1 MSSILFRQACAIG
14 NVFPIAHAPM
24 KSNCTNYILEDMYM
38 MNEQNPKDKNE
49 HNQKSEKQ
57 LSNINQ
63 FFSAFGNFLNGIFCI
78 SQYFLT
84 GKPLFGYI
92 TLGIIVIIGMATY
105 GISYSKVS
113 LKNDK
118 LWAYIT
124 QCANRLGPLNPVFLL
139 LSIIFTLNAS
149 IETIMIWIIIELLQ
163 LCLYAFEFRKKF
175 PYFGSVL
182 IHKTGNWARSN
193 IALIITF
200 LLAVVFGWLWYI
212 SPENNRY
219 ADLWLNLSA
228 GFIASA
234 ITISVIDRILK
245 KQKETNERPLRQAM
259 YRDIQLFTSRF
270 IQMWQEMYLHS
281 VEIRTNMTVEEFF
294 EPSSIEMIRN
304 SLDLSC
310 MANVYPEQ
318 TWFSYI
324 ENARI
329 DLKSRGQKIL
339 TTYSNIAEPEVLQ
352 SIHYLIYDSAYLGCL
367 NIVAQTH
374 AYDVHNHIPR
384 PTLLA
389 YYTLKPKELD
399 SKMASKLFTWCH
411 TQYKKLQENSKGT
424 TVIVMPISAQLHFQD
439 SDTKVTSAITIE
451 KLNRMENE
459 FRNWQQSKKNHTTNA

>member
-1 MSSILFRQACAIG
+1 
-14 NVFPIAHAPM
+14 
-24 KSNCTNYILEDMYM
+24 M
-38 MNEQNPKDKNE
+38 MNEQNSKDKDE
-49 HNQKSEKQ
+49 CNQKAEKQ

-92 TLGIIVIIGMATY
+92 TLGIVAIIGMVTY

-118 LWAYIT
+118 LWEYIT
-124 QCANRLGPLNPVFLL
+124 RCANRLGPLNPVFLL
-139 LSIIFTLNAS
+139 LSIIFALNS
-149 IETIMIWIIIELLQ
+149 SFETIMIWIMMELLQ
-163 LCLYAFEFRKKF
+163 LWLYAFEFRKKF
-175 PYFGSVL
+175 PHFGSVL
-182 IHKTGNWARSN
+182 IHKTWSWARSN

-200 LLAVVFGWLWYI
+200 LLAIVFGWLWYI

-228 GFIASA
+228 GFIASF

-270 IQMWQEMYLHS
+270 ILLWQEMYLHS
-281 VEIRTNMTVEEFF
+281 VETRTNMTVENFF
-294 EPSSIEMIRN
+294 KPSSIEIIRN

-318 TWFSYI
+318 TWFSHI
-324 ENARI
+324 ENTRN
-329 DLKSRGQKIL
+329 DLESRGQKIL

-352 SIHYLIYDSAYLGCL
+352 SIHYLINDSAYLGRL
-367 NIVAQTH
+367 NLIAQMH
-374 AYDVHNHIPR
+374 GYDVREHIPR

-389 YYTLKPKELD
+389 SYTLEPKELD
-399 SKMASKLFTWCH
+399 LRMTSQLFAWCH
-411 TQYKKLQENSKGT
+411 TQYEKLRGKSKDT
-424 TVIVMPISAQLHFQD
+424 TVIVMPIPTQLDFQTYH
-439 SDTKVTSAITIE
+439 TKVTSAITTE
-451 KLNRMENE
+451 KLNRMANE
-459 FRNWQQSKKNHTTNA
+459 FYNWQQSKENHTTNA